1 MSNFEERLLSALK
14 EEITTRKAEDG
25 MTTTV
30 TPVERGSRRRF
41 VGLSA
46 AVAGVAA
53 AGTAVLLLTGLT
65 SSPAYAVTKGA
76 DGAVSVQI
84 NEFSDPD
91 GLAAELAKA
100 GVKAV
105 VDYLP
110 EGQTCKE
117 PRGERGTGTGKFSA
131 SVGKST
137 NGITFKIEEGQ
148 VPADETL
155 VLAVSKS
162 KDGDD
167 KPPFATSLQ
176 IVKGAVAPC
185 EATSMPAPGS
195 GDGKAG
201 SGFTDDG
208 GPRLDTKTEGTDQ
221 GPSLHTGT
229 E

>member
-53 AGTAVLLLTGLT
+53 AATAVVTLTGLT
-65 SSPAYAVTKGA
+65 GSPAYAVTKGA
-76 DGAVSVQI
+76 DGAVNVQI
-84 NEFSDPD
+84 SEFSDPE
-91 GLAAELAKA
+91 GLASELAGA
-100 GVKAV
+100 GVRAV

-117 PRGERGTGTGKFSA
+117 PRGERGSATGRFAA
-131 SVGKST
+131 SVGRSG
-137 NGITFKIEEGQ
+137 NGISFKIEEGQ
-148 VPADETL
+148 VPAGETL

-162 KDGDD
+162 KEGDD
-167 KPPFATSLQ
+167 KPPFAMSLS
-176 IVKGAVAPC
+176 IVKGPVAPC

-195 GDGKAG
+195 GDGGARVDTRTAG
-201 SGFTDDG
+201 
-208 GPRLDTKTEGTDQ
+208 PDQ
-221 GPSLHTGT
+221 GTSLNT